1 MKNRL
6 NLDFSL
12 KTSEERSKFLSAY
25 LPTISSPTKE
35 ELETCADYVLW
46 GKDSDGKNLIQKKE
60 IEIKTKN
67 GTWDRKKEE
76 ESLDALFESPTFNE
90 QIIIPYSTP
99 PVKKKKEV
107 FDRARA
113 LNEAPQDLIPRFKEL
128 FKEIDSLDLELSFY
142 DLKSGKRK
150 IPPREELLN
159 RFSKEEIL
167 TLKKKGEALSSYN
180 YLKRRH
186 LLVEKRR
193 EQFTLKDTYSE
204 PLQSILP
211 PLQEAPELTI
221 FEADVP
227 VFPLGLRL
235 KGELGT
241 KLFPHLHNVEVENYK
256 EKDLKEISK
265 IYWKKKEEEKNLEEK
280 IYFSF
285 KNLDHVYQLFLFF
298 FEVEEEGLKKNLED
312 TSQELL
318 QTLEFYIKEADLTP
332 LQREILELKKRKIPN
347 IKIAATINEKYD
359 KKYTVNYISTIFT
372 QQVIKKITEAAQ
384 LHELIISNIFFKE
397 NFKKCTKCGDMVLK
411 DANFFMRKSRASDG
425 FASRCK
431 ICEREIRGGN
441 KFYEKN

>member
-76 ESLDALFESPTFNE
+76 ESLDALFETPTFNE
-90 QIIIPYSTP
+90 QVIIPYSTP
-99 PVKKKKEV
+99 PIKKKKEV

-113 LNEAPQDLIPRFKEL
+113 LSEAPQDLIPRFQEL

-167 TLKKKGEALSSYN
+167 SLKKKGEALSPYN

-211 PLQEAPELTI
+211 PLQETPELTI

-227 VFPLGLRL
+227 VFPLGLKL
-235 KGELGT
+235 KGELET
-241 KLFPHLHNVEVENYK
+241 KLFPHLHNIEVENYK

-265 IYWKKKEEEKNLEEK
+265 IYWKKREEEKNLEEK

-298 FEVEEEGLKKNLED
+298 FEVEEEGFKKNLED

-318 QTLEFYIKEADLTP
+318 QTLEFYIEEADLTP

-347 IKIAATINEKYD
+347 IKIAATINEKYG

-372 QQVIKKITEAAQ
+372 QQIIKKITEAAQ

-425 FASRCK
+425 FVSRCK